1 MLLAVPGHAADTLE
15 VTRADTTTIV
25 LDEIVVTASR
35 TAQSLENLPGNV
47 TVLTRRDLARS
58 PGRSV
63 DGVLNALPGFGLFRR
78 TSSEVAHPT
87 SQGVSLRGIGAS
99 GTSRTLVMLDGM
111 PLNDPF
117 GGWVQ
122 WGKVRLAS
130 LDRLE
135 VLRGGATHAWGN
147 YALGGVIALE
157 SRRPRK
163 SGVTIGIR
171 GGNGG
176 TVSSDVA
183 LTLRRGRTSLSVDVG
198 QFHTSG
204 YALIRERQRG
214 AIDGTAGSRNASGRI
229 RLHHTRAS
237 GRSIL
242 LQAGGFDE
250 SRDNGTPLT
259 GNGTKTVFA
268 SARFSSAGGEDGR
281 LSLSAFGQAQR
292 FRSFFSSQVVDR
304 SSEGPALDQYRVP
317 SWGAGASGTW
327 QRLVADRH
335 LVSVG
340 ADARFQSG
348 ETNERFFFSD
358 GMFLRERNAGGDQQ
372 VYGAFVRLTL
382 VPDERT
388 HISVGVRSDLW
399 RANNGFRKEREI
411 ASGNVRLDTDSAP
424 RSEWLVNPQVG
435 IKQALSE
442 HVSAYGSGYRTF
454 RGTTLNELYRPFRVR
469 SDITAANASLEPERL
484 TGVEAGL
491 RFERD
496 EVTLQAGGFWND
508 VDDLVV
514 NRTIGMGPG
523 PVDPCGFV
531 PGGGICRQR
540 DNVAGSRMRGVEF
553 EAEIRRGGWTAT
565 TRYALTDSR
574 FTDTPRQLSLEDK
587 RLPQVARH
595 RAVVSVGRLVG
606 ANAIE
611 IRMRYVGQQY
621 EDDLNTL
628 PLDDFAVVD
637 VAASREVGQGF
648 VLTAQIENVF
658 DATYPVGFSG
668 GLETVGAP
676 WRFTIGVQFAR

>member
-87 SQGVSLRGIGAS
+87 SQGVSLRGIGGERDQSHAGDARWDASQRPLRGLGSVGQSAS
-99 GTSRTLVMLDGM
+99 GIARPSGGSPRRRDTRLGQLCARWGDRAGESPPEEEWCDHR
-111 PLNDPF
+111 DP
-117 GGWVQ
+117 GW
-122 WGKVRLAS
+122 G
-130 LDRLE
+130 
-135 VLRGGATHAWGN
+135 T
-147 YALGGVIALE
+147 
-157 SRRPRK
+157 
-163 SGVTIGIR
+163 
-171 GGNGG
+171 GG

-340 ADARFQSG
+340 ADARSNPVKRTSG
-348 ETNERFFFSD
+348 SSFRTECFS
-358 GMFLRERNAGGDQQ
+358 GSAMRA
-372 VYGAFVRLTL
+372 VT
-382 VPDERT
+382 
-388 HISVGVRSDLW
+388 SRS
-399 RANNGFRKEREI
+399 
-411 ASGNVRLDTDSAP
+411 T
-424 RSEWLVNPQVG
+424 
-435 IKQALSE
+435 
-442 HVSAYGSGYRTF
+442 
-454 RGTTLNELYRPFRVR
+454 
-469 SDITAANASLEPERL
+469 ERL
-484 TGVEAGL
+484 Y
-491 RFERD
+491 D
-496 EVTLQAGGFWND
+496 
-508 VDDLVV
+508 
-514 NRTIGMGPG
+514 
-523 PVDPCGFV
+523 
-531 PGGGICRQR
+531 
-540 DNVAGSRMRGVEF
+540 
-553 EAEIRRGGWTAT
+553 
-565 TRYALTDSR
+565 
-574 FTDTPRQLSLEDK
+574 
-587 RLPQVARH
+587 
-595 RAVVSVGRLVG
+595 
-606 ANAIE
+606 
-611 IRMRYVGQQY
+611 
-621 EDDLNTL
+621 
-628 PLDDFAVVD
+628 
-637 VAASREVGQGF
+637 
-648 VLTAQIENVF
+648 
-658 DATYPVGFSG
+658 
-668 GLETVGAP
+668 
-676 WRFTIGVQFAR
+676 